1 MYTATPAS
9 FNEQTTAEKPSKSIP
24 LTARLKGR
32 KNGQELKEQ
41 QWVRNFHM
49 MCSKDNERY
58 PKMLRELFEKPFSY
72 DINMTRR
79 YFSSPGASSIP
90 MAGNPPRT
98 PTNPA
103 KSLASIDMRSS
114 ALPPS
119 ANLKTRTW

>member
-9 FNEQTTAEKPSKSIP
+9 FNEQTTPENPSKSIP
-24 LTARLKGR
+24 LTARLKDR
-32 KNGQELKEQ
+32 KNAQEFKEK

-79 YFSSPGASSIP
+79 YSNHQELPASLWLGIHSE
-90 MAGNPPRT
+90 R
-98 PTNPA
+98 
-103 KSLASIDMRSS
+103 
-114 ALPPS
+114 
-119 ANLKTRTW
+119 

>member
-1 MYTATPAS
+1 MYIATPAS
-9 FNEQTTAEKPSKSIP
+9 FNEQTTAEKPFNSIP
-24 LTARLKGR
+24 LTARLKDR
-32 KNGQELKEQ
+32 KNAQELKEK

-79 YFSSPGASSIP
+79 YIHSPGASSIP
-90 MAGNPPRT
+90 MAGNPLRT

-103 KSLASIDMRSS
+103 KSHASTDMRLS
-114 ALPPS
+114 ALLPS
-119 ANLKTRTW
+119 ANLRTLIW